1 MSRKHSFLPLTLLLT
16 LAVFLATPADAKKKK
31 KLLHD
36 IPMVWSPTDEI
47 GDLGVVDLTKLY
59 DRTIQIATFT
69 DARKDSEL
77 IAKNIEDQD
86 DGVVLEVT
94 TTDDIGEWMS
104 TQFALVFEGLG
115 LTLDTEGGDVIV
127 EGEVRRFF
135 VTEDST
141 YKGDVGV
148 LLTVKS
154 KSGDTLWKGM
164 VSGSAGRWGRSYN
177 AGNYYGTLSD
187 STLEAI
193 HNAIS
198 DRKFRNALEGKASE

>member
-1 MSRKHSFLPLTLLLT
+1 MSRMHSFLPLTLLLT
-16 LAVFLATPADAKKKK
+16 LAVFLATPADAKKRK

-59 DRTIQIATFT
+59 DRTIQFGTFT
-69 DARKDSEL
+69 DKRKDPEL

-94 TTDDIGEWMS
+94 TTDDIGEWVGS
-104 TQFALVFEGLG
+104 QFALVFEGLG
-115 LTLDTEGGDVIV
+115 LTLEEEGGDVIV

-154 KSGDTLWKGM
+154 KSGENLWKGM
-164 VSGSAGRWGRSYN
+164 VSGTAGRWGRSYSK
-177 AGNYYGTLSD
+177 GNYFETLSD

-198 DRKFRNALEGKASE
+198 DRNFRKALAGESSN